1 MTLIKEGL
9 LFVQMQNILKSNN
22 NKLYLL
28 SVITDNLGSSL
39 MSFALPL
46 MVLDITKN
54 GIHLS
59 IISIIETLPI
69 LVLGLPAG
77 ALTDKLDVKKILIF
91 SDLIRLISYL
101 ILSASFAF
109 QLTVNCMI
117 LIIYAV
123 SLVVSVTNTI
133 NTVSE
138 ITFVSFLVEKKDF
151 SELNSLVYGIQ
162 YAANFALPI
171 IGGILYQYISH
182 SLLIVICAV
191 FYLISLLLEKSI
203 SLKTKSTA
211 FTGFTA
217 LKSALKT
224 VKTDIKEG
232 LQYTLNLR
240 SVLYPL
246 ILAALVNIVSA
257 NFDNDSL
264 IILRTQLKLSS
275 QNIGIISA
283 IAAVSALIGTLVV
296 NWLNRHIKFNL
307 LFVLL
312 IFAGALFRALFALD
326 QNVSTMVLAIAFVSI
341 IESIINI
348 SIITNRQQQVEQ
360 KYLGRVTSIYKT
372 VLIGVNSLGYLLGGL
387 VAKKIGSRSGI
398 GVSAIELLLI
408 TAISIFLLA
417 PKIKHDNKP

>member
-1 MTLIKEGL
+1 
-9 LFVQMQNILKSNN
+9 
-22 NKLYLL
+22 
-28 SVITDNLGSSL
+28 

-182 SLLIVICAV
+182 SLLIVICAI

-326 QNVSTMVLAIAFVSI
+326 QNVPTMVLAIAFVSI

-398 GVSAIELLLI
+398 GVSAIELLLV

-417 PKIKHDNKP
+417 PEIKHDNKP

>member
-1 MTLIKEGL
+1 MK
-9 LFVQMQNILKSNN
+9 NILKSRNN
-22 NKLYLL
+22 RLYLL
-28 SVITDNLGSSL
+28 SVITDNFGSAL
-39 MSFALPL
+39 MAFVLPL

-59 IISIIETLPI
+59 IISIIQTLPF

-77 ALTDKLDVKKILIF
+77 ALTDKFDVKKILIF

-101 ILSASFAF
+101 VFATAIALH
-109 QLTVNCMI
+109 LTIDCTI
-117 LIIYAV
+117 FIIYAV
-123 SLVVSVTNTI
+123 SLFVSVTNTL

-171 IGGILYQYISH
+171 VGGVLYQFVSH
-182 SLLIVICAV
+182 SILILICAV
-191 FYLISLLLEKSI
+191 FYLISLLLEKMINLRSQNT
-203 SLKTKSTA
+203 S
-211 FTGFTA
+211 FTGLA
-217 LKSALKT
+217 DLKPALKT
-224 VKTDIKEG
+224 VKMDIKEG
-232 LQYTLNLR
+232 LNYTLSLH

-246 ILAALVNIVSA
+246 ILAALVNIASA

-264 IILRTQLKLSS
+264 IILRTQIGLSS
-275 QNIGIISA
+275 GNIGIVSA
-283 IAAVSALIGTLVV
+283 IAAISALIGTLVV
-296 NWLNRHIKFNL
+296 NWLNKRVGFNL
-307 LFVLL
+307 LFTLL
-312 IFAGALFRALFALD
+312 IFTGALFRAVFALSK
-326 QNVSTMVLAIAFVSI
+326 NVLVLVLAIAVIAI

-387 VAKKIGSRSGI
+387 IAKKIGSRYGVGI
-398 GVSAIELLLI
+398 SAVALLAV
-408 TAISIFLLA
+408 TALSAYLLA
-417 PKIKHDNKP
+417 PKKKRNE

>member
-1 MTLIKEGL
+1 MTLIKERL
-9 LFVQMQNILKSNN
+9 LFVHMKNILKSNN

-171 IGGILYQYISH
+171 VGGILYQYISH

-191 FYLISLLLEKSI
+191 FYLISLLLEKKI

-211 FTGFTA
+211 FTGYTA

-283 IAAVSALIGTLVV
+283 IAAVSALIGTFVV

-312 IFAGALFRALFALD
+312 IFAGALFRALFALY
-326 QNVSTMVLAIAFVSI
+326 QNVPIMVLAIAFVSI

-398 GVSAIELLLI
+398 GVSAIELLLV
-408 TAISIFLLA
+408 TAISIFLLSSE
-417 PKIKHDNKP
+417 IKHDNES

>member
-1 MTLIKEGL
+1 MK
-9 LFVQMQNILKSNN
+9 NILKSNN

-398 GVSAIELLLI
+398 GGSAIELLLV

-417 PKIKHDNKP
+417 PEIKHDNKP

>member
-1 MTLIKEGL
+1 
-9 LFVQMQNILKSNN
+9 MQNILKSNN
-22 NKLYLL
+22 NKLYIL

-138 ITFVSFLVEKKDF
+138 ITFVSSLVEKKDF

-182 SLLIVICAV
+182 SLLISICAV
-191 FYLISLLLEKSI
+191 FYLISLLLEKKI

-296 NWLNRHIKFNL
+296 NWLNRRIKFNL

-326 QNVSTMVLAIAFVSI
+326 QNVPTMVLAIAFVSI

-387 VAKKIGSRSGI
+387 IAKKIGSRSSI
-398 GVSAIELLLI
+398 GVSAIELLLV
-408 TAISIFLLA
+408 TAISIFLLV
-417 PKIKHDNKP
+417 PEIKYDNKP

>member
-1 MTLIKEGL
+1 MTLINERRP
-9 LFVQMQNILKSNN
+9 FVHMKNILKSKN

-162 YAANFALPI
+162 YASNFALPI
-171 IGGILYQYISH
+171 VGGVLYQYISH
-182 SLLIVICAV
+182 SLLIVICAI
-191 FYLISLLLEKSI
+191 FYLISLLLEKRI

-232 LQYTLNLR
+232 LEYTLNLR

-257 NFDNDSL
+257 NFDNDIL

-296 NWLNRHIKFNL
+296 NWLNRRIKFNL
-307 LFVLL
+307 LFVSL

-326 QNVSTMVLAIAFVSI
+326 QNVPTMVLAIAFVSVV
-341 IESIINI
+341 ESIINI

-398 GVSAIELLLI
+398 GVSAIELLLV

-417 PKIKHDNKP
+417 PEIKHDNKP

>member
-1 MTLIKEGL
+1 M
-9 LFVQMQNILKSNN
+9 
-22 NKLYLL
+22 
-28 SVITDNLGSSL
+28 ITDNLGSSL

-171 IGGILYQYISH
+171 VGGILYQYISH

-296 NWLNRHIKFNL
+296 NWLNRRIKFNL

-326 QNVSTMVLAIAFVSI
+326 QNVPTMVLAIAFVSI

-398 GVSAIELLLI
+398 GVSAIELLLV

-417 PKIKHDNKP
+417 PEIKHDNEP

>member
-1 MTLIKEGL
+1 
-9 LFVQMQNILKSNN
+9 MQNILKSNN

-46 MVLDITKN
+46 MVLGITKN

-162 YAANFALPI
+162 YAANFTLPI

-182 SLLIVICAV
+182 SLLIVICAI
-191 FYLISLLLEKSI
+191 FYLISLLLEKRI

-296 NWLNRHIKFNL
+296 NWLNKHIKFNL
-307 LFVLL
+307 LFILL

-326 QNVSTMVLAIAFVSI
+326 QNVPTMVLAIAFVSI

-398 GVSAIELLLI
+398 GVSAIELLLV

-417 PKIKHDNKP
+417 PEIKHDNKP

>member
-1 MTLIKEGL
+1 MK
-9 LFVQMQNILKSNN
+9 NILKSNN

-182 SLLIVICAV
+182 SLLIVICAI

-326 QNVSTMVLAIAFVSI
+326 QNVPTMVLAIAFVSI

-398 GVSAIELLLI
+398 GVSAIALLLV
-408 TAISIFLLA
+408 TVISIYLLT
-417 PKIKHDNKP
+417 PKIKRDNKP

>member
-1 MTLIKEGL
+1 MK
-9 LFVQMQNILKSNN
+9 NILKSNN

-46 MVLDITKN
+46 MILDITKN

-59 IISIIETLPI
+59 MISIIETLPI
-69 LVLGLPAG
+69 LILGLPAG

-275 QNIGIISA
+275 QTIGIISA
-283 IAAVSALIGTLVV
+283 IAAVGALIGTFVV

-307 LFVLL
+307 LFILL

-408 TAISIFLLA
+408 TVISIFY
-417 PKIKHDNKP
+417 

>member
-1 MTLIKEGL
+1 
-9 LFVQMQNILKSNN
+9 MQNILKSNN

-171 IGGILYQYISH
+171 VGGILYQYISH

-283 IAAVSALIGTLVV
+283 ITAVSALIGTFVV

-307 LFVLL
+307 LFILL

-326 QNVSTMVLAIAFVSI
+326 QNLPTMVLAIAFVSI

-348 SIITNRQQQVEQ
+348 SIITNRQQQVAQ

-398 GVSAIELLLI
+398 GVSAIELLLV

-417 PKIKHDNKP
+417 PEIKHDNEP

>member
-1 MTLIKEGL
+1 MK
-9 LFVQMQNILKSNN
+9 NILKSRNN
-22 NKLYLL
+22 RLYLL
-28 SVITDNLGSSL
+28 SVITDNFGSAL
-39 MSFALPL
+39 MAFVLPL

-59 IISIIETLPI
+59 IISIIQTLPF

-77 ALTDKLDVKKILIF
+77 ALTDKFDVKKILIF

-101 ILSASFAF
+101 VFATAIALH
-109 QLTVNCMI
+109 LTTECIIFV
-117 LIIYAV
+117 IYAV
-123 SLVVSVTNTI
+123 SLVVSVTNTL

-171 IGGILYQYISH
+171 VGGVLYQFVSH
-182 SLLIVICAV
+182 SILIFICAV
-191 FYLISLLLEKSI
+191 FYLISLLLEKMINLRSQNT
-203 SLKTKSTA
+203 S
-211 FTGFTA
+211 FTGLA
-217 LKSALKT
+217 DLKPELKT
-224 VKTDIKEG
+224 VKMDIKEG
-232 LQYTLNLR
+232 LNYTLSLH

-246 ILAALVNIVSA
+246 ILAALVNIASA

-264 IILRTQLKLSS
+264 IILRTQIGLSS
-275 QNIGIISA
+275 GNIGIVSA
-283 IAAVSALIGTLVV
+283 IAAISALIGTLVV
-296 NWLNRHIKFNL
+296 NWLNKRVGFNL
-307 LFVLL
+307 LFTLL
-312 IFAGALFRALFALD
+312 IFTGALFRAVFALSK
-326 QNVSTMVLAIAFVSI
+326 NVLVLVLAIAVIAI

-387 VAKKIGSRSGI
+387 IAKKIGSRYGV
-398 GVSAIELLLI
+398 GVSAVALLAV
-408 TAISIFLLA
+408 TAISACLLA
-417 PKIKHDNKP
+417 PKKKRNE

>member
-1 MTLIKEGL
+1 MK
-9 LFVQMQNILKSNN
+9 NILKSNN

-46 MVLDITKN
+46 MILDITKN

-59 IISIIETLPI
+59 MISIIETLPI
-69 LVLGLPAG
+69 LILGLPAG

-123 SLVVSVTNTI
+123 SLVVSVTNTL

-182 SLLIVICAV
+182 SLLISICAV

-283 IAAVSALIGTLVV
+283 ITAVSALIGTFVV

-307 LFVLL
+307 LFILL

-326 QNVSTMVLAIAFVSI
+326 QNLPTMVLAIAFVSI

-398 GVSAIELLLI
+398 GVSAIALLLV
-408 TAISIFLLA
+408 TVISIYLLT
-417 PKIKHDNKP
+417 PKIKRDNKP

>member
-1 MTLIKEGL
+1 
-9 LFVQMQNILKSNN
+9 
-22 NKLYLL
+22 
-28 SVITDNLGSSL
+28 
-39 MSFALPL
+39 

-275 QNIGIISA
+275 QSIGIISA
-283 IAAVSALIGTLVV
+283 IAAVGALIGTLVV
-296 NWLNRHIKFNL
+296 NWLNERIGFNL
-307 LFVLL
+307 LFVSL
-312 IFAGALFRALFALD
+312 IFAGAFFRVVFVLS
-326 QNVSTMVLAIAFVSI
+326 QNVPTMVLAIAFVSI

-348 SIITNRQQQVEQ
+348 SIITNRQQQVEPR
-360 KYLGRVTSIYKT
+360 YLGRVTSIYKT
-372 VLIGVNSLGYLLGGL
+372 VLIGVNSFGFLLGGL

-398 GVSAIELLLI
+398 GVSAIALLLVTI
-408 TAISIFLLA
+408 ISIYLLT
-417 PKIKHDNKP
+417 PKIKRDNKP

>member
-1 MTLIKEGL
+1 MK
-9 LFVQMQNILKSNN
+9 NILKSRNN
-22 NKLYLL
+22 RLYLL
-28 SVITDNLGSSL
+28 SVITDNFGSAL
-39 MSFALPL
+39 MAFVLPL

-59 IISIIETLPI
+59 IISVIQTLPF

-77 ALTDKLDVKKILIF
+77 ALTDKFDVKKILIF

-101 ILSASFAF
+101 VFATAIALH
-109 QLTVNCMI
+109 LTIDCTI
-117 LIIYAV
+117 FIIYAV
-123 SLVVSVTNTI
+123 SLVVSVTNTL

-171 IGGILYQYISH
+171 VGGVLYQFVSH
-182 SLLIVICAV
+182 SILILICAV
-191 FYLISLLLEKSI
+191 FYLISLLLEKMINLRSQNT
-203 SLKTKSTA
+203 S
-211 FTGFTA
+211 FTGLA
-217 LKSALKT
+217 DLKPALKT
-224 VKTDIKEG
+224 VKMDIKEG
-232 LQYTLNLR
+232 LNYTLSLH

-246 ILAALVNIVSA
+246 ILAALVNIASA

-264 IILRTQLKLSS
+264 IILRTQIGLSS
-275 QNIGIISA
+275 GNIGIVSA
-283 IAAVSALIGTLVV
+283 IAAISALIGTLVV
-296 NWLNRHIKFNL
+296 NWLNKRVGFNL
-307 LFVLL
+307 LFTLL
-312 IFAGALFRALFALD
+312 IFTGALFRAVFALSK
-326 QNVSTMVLAIAFVSI
+326 NVLVLVLAIAVIAI

-387 VAKKIGSRSGI
+387 IAKKIGSRYGVGI
-398 GVSAIELLLI
+398 SAVALLAV
-408 TAISIFLLA
+408 TALSAYLLA
-417 PKIKHDNKP
+417 PKKKRNE

>member
-1 MTLIKEGL
+1 
-9 LFVQMQNILKSNN
+9 MQNILKSKN
-22 NKLYLL
+22 NKLYIL

-138 ITFVSFLVEKKDF
+138 ITFVSSLVEKKDF

-182 SLLIVICAV
+182 SLLIVICAI

-232 LQYTLNLR
+232 LEYTLNIR

-296 NWLNRHIKFNL
+296 NWLNRRIKFNL

-326 QNVSTMVLAIAFVSI
+326 QNVPTMILAIAFVSI

-398 GVSAIELLLI
+398 GVSAIELLLV
-408 TAISIFLLA
+408 TAISIFYWHL
-417 PKIKHDNKP
+417 K

>member
-1 MTLIKEGL
+1 MK
-9 LFVQMQNILKSNN
+9 NILKSNN

-101 ILSASFAF
+101 VLSVSFAF

-283 IAAVSALIGTLVV
+283 IAAVGALIGTLVV
-296 NWLNRHIKFNL
+296 NWLNRRIKFNL

-326 QNVSTMVLAIAFVSI
+326 QNVPTMVLAIAFVSI

-348 SIITNRQQQVEQ
+348 SIITNRQQQVAQ

-398 GVSAIELLLI
+398 GVSAIELLLV

-417 PKIKHDNKP
+417 PEIKHDNEP

>member
-1 MTLIKEGL
+1 MTLINERL
-9 LFVQMQNILKSNN
+9 LFVHMKNILKSNN

-151 SELNSLVYGIQ
+151 SELNSLIYGIQ

-191 FYLISLLLEKSI
+191 FYLISLLLEKKI

-211 FTGFTA
+211 FTGYTA

-296 NWLNRHIKFNL
+296 NWLNRRIKFNL

-326 QNVSTMVLAIAFVSI
+326 QNVPTMVLAIAFVSI

-348 SIITNRQQQVEQ
+348 SIITNRQQQVAQ

-417 PKIKHDNKP
+417 PEIKHDNKP

>member
-1 MTLIKEGL
+1 MTLIKERL

-101 ILSASFAF
+101 VLSVSFAF

-307 LFVLL
+307 LFVSL

-326 QNVSTMVLAIAFVSI
+326 QNVPTMVLAIAFVSI

-348 SIITNRQQQVEQ
+348 SIITNRQQQVAQ

-398 GVSAIELLLI
+398 GVSAIELLLV

-417 PKIKHDNKP
+417 PEIKHDNGP

>member
-1 MTLIKEGL
+1 MTLIKERL

-283 IAAVSALIGTLVV
+283 ITAVSALIGTLVV

-307 LFVLL
+307 LFVSL

-326 QNVSTMVLAIAFVSI
+326 QNVPTMVLAIAFVSI

-398 GVSAIELLLI
+398 GVSAIELLLV

-417 PKIKHDNKP
+417 PEIKHDNKP

>member
-1 MTLIKEGL
+1 MK
-9 LFVQMQNILKSNN
+9 NILKSRNN
-22 NKLYLL
+22 RLYLL
-28 SVITDNLGSSL
+28 SVITDNFGSAL
-39 MSFALPL
+39 MAFVLPL

-59 IISIIETLPI
+59 IISVIQTLPF

-77 ALTDKLDVKKILIF
+77 ALTDKFDVKKILIF

-101 ILSASFAF
+101 VFATAIALH
-109 QLTVNCMI
+109 LTIDCMI
-117 LIIYAV
+117 FVIYAV
-123 SLVVSVTNTI
+123 SLVVSVTNTL

-171 IGGILYQYISH
+171 VGGVLYQFVSH
-182 SLLIVICAV
+182 SILILICAV
-191 FYLISLLLEKSI
+191 FYLISLLLEKMINLRSQNT
-203 SLKTKSTA
+203 S
-211 FTGFTA
+211 FTGLA
-217 LKSALKT
+217 DLKPALKT
-224 VKTDIKEG
+224 VKMDIKEG
-232 LQYTLNLR
+232 LNYTLSLH

-246 ILAALVNIVSA
+246 ILAALVNIASA

-264 IILRTQLKLSS
+264 IILRTQIGLSS
-275 QNIGIISA
+275 GNIGIVSA
-283 IAAVSALIGTLVV
+283 IAAISALIGTLVV
-296 NWLNRHIKFNL
+296 NWLNKRVGFNL
-307 LFVLL
+307 LFTLL
-312 IFAGALFRALFALD
+312 IFTGALFRAVFALSK
-326 QNVSTMVLAIAFVSI
+326 NVLVLVLAIAVIAI

-387 VAKKIGSRSGI
+387 IAKKIGSRYGVGI
-398 GVSAIELLLI
+398 SAVALLTV
-408 TAISIFLLA
+408 TALSAYLLA
-417 PKIKHDNKP
+417 PKKKRNE